1 MSNVLLHGY
10 STDGSIIALRCD
22 DTGLLKSNSSDTA
35 VKTAVDEVKAAIQS
49 KTLSKTTSSI
59 DISGQSVVVS
69 NVATEATLTT
79 TNTKLDTIATG
90 NSIIGTNIEQLNDKI
105 ILEGNYL
112 QTNIKNFPSVSTV
125 HVNNTDS
132 LNVNVTNLP
141 SNQTVNIDSV
151 NPTALMNSVLYG
163 QLPGD
168 SLRNITCSNDGF
180 LNCNITNSSM
190 PISGSVSISN
200 FPSSQVISG
209 TVSLNTSSTHLL
221 TNLYDYQGNGLTSTN
236 HTAFKYGLDSA
247 STLYTSDMTTR
258 YALTSTSDGAS
269 KRGLD
274 CNISSSVSLTT
285 ADATVHTDLTSATNG
300 LPAINTTLKNTS
312 SGLPAIVT
320 AITDLQNTLYQGATT
335 NTNGVNGLN
344 VYPIMPKVKSFA
356 ISGVNNIQTAD
367 ILMAGSGSNIGVN
380 SYAWGLA
387 NANKTYYLYIPTGAP
402 QRNISYTY
410 INASGAEVTATASGV
425 VNSYVLLQSSIVCIN
440 SFTVTGNV
448 SIGSTDA
455 IYITLANSG
464 GAANSVCSL
473 NGVRYNSNNAIFTV
487 PSNAIATI
495 TSVDSILSTS
505 NEYYYMNVW
514 DAAGNRSIPWVAYQY
529 ITGVNNMRT
538 TGGGDYGCLGRILTA
553 GETVA
558 FSTGG
563 TTSTSKN
570 VYGSIK
576 VYYI

>member
-10 STDGSIIALRCD
+10 STDGSIIALKCD
-22 DTGLLKSNSSDTA
+22 NTGLLKSNSSDTE
-35 VKTAVDEVKAAIQS
+35 VKTAVDETKAAIQN

-79 TNTKLDTIATG
+79 TNTKLDTLATG

-141 SNQTVNIDSV
+141 SNQTVSIDSV
-151 NPTALMNSVLYG
+151 SSTALMNSVMYG

-168 SLRNITCSNDGF
+168 SLRNITCSNDGA

-200 FPSSQVISG
+200 FPALQVISG
-209 TVSLNTSSTHLL
+209 SVSLNTSSAHLL

-236 HTAFKYGLDSA
+236 HTAFKYGLDTA
-247 STLYTSDMTTR
+247 STLYTSDMTSR

-300 LPAINTTLKNTS
+300 LPAINNSLTDTS

-335 NTNGVNGLN
+335 NNNAVSGLN
-344 VYPIMPKVKSFA
+344 VYPILPKVKSFA
-356 ISGVNNIQTAD
+356 ISGLNNIQTAD
-367 ILMAGSGSNIGVN
+367 ILMAGFNSNIGVN
-380 SYAWGLA
+380 SWAWGKA

-410 INASGAEVTATASGV
+410 INAVGDEVTATAVGV
-425 VNSYVLLQSSIVCIN
+425 VNSYVLLQSNIVCIN
-440 SFTVTGNV
+440 NFTVTGNV
-448 SIGSTDA
+448 SIISTDG
-455 IYITLANSG
+455 IYITLAKSEQMCFLALYRQYPFSQCG
-464 GAANSVCSL
+464 ILRFASCFRLQFLRSL
-473 NGVRYNSNNAIFTV
+473 SLQ
-487 PSNAIATI
+487 P
-495 TSVDSILSTS
+495 
-505 NEYYYMNVW
+505 
-514 DAAGNRSIPWVAYQY
+514 SIPL
-529 ITGVNNMRT
+529 
-538 TGGGDYGCLGRILTA
+538 DYRRYLIARMSQG
-553 GETVA
+553 
-558 FSTGG
+558 
-563 TTSTSKN
+563 
-570 VYGSIK
+570 
-576 VYYI
+576 